1 MYSAFLLFDLIAKK
15 DLKQIEMSDSSDYYF
30 NL

>member
-1 MYSAFLLFDLIAKK
+1 MYSALLLFDFIAKK
-15 DLKQIEMSDSSDYYF
+15 DLKQIEMSDSSDNYF

>member
-1 MYSAFLLFDLIAKK
+1 MYSALLLFDLIAKK